1 MKNNESELI
10 DLLSEVLKETIKLQR
25 EINRIR
31 TKMESDLFKIGTKYR
46 VIDNSILV
54 CKNKYRNSVKSY
66 TPLKQSVES
75 VMDFN

>member
-66 TPLKQSVES
+66 TPLKQNVSS

>member
-1 MKNNESELI
+1 MKNNEAELI
-10 DLLSEVLKETIKLQR
+10 DLLSEILKETIKLQR

-46 VIDNSILV
+46 IIDNSILV
-54 CKNKYRNSVKSY
+54 CKNKFRNSVKCY
-66 TPLKQSVES
+66 TPLKTSVES

>member
-66 TPLKQSVES
+66 TPLRQNVPS